1 MPEKFKPLIGEKKM
15 NEKLEGLRG
24 RSIIEIGDLK
34 SSEIRALTQ
43 RTYIDKIENRIPKPV
58 LDKRN
63 VAWLS
68 SKNSTRTEF
77 SLVRST
83 TELGG
88 VLHKIDYNTSQIS
101 RGEPVQD
108 TVGVMNQM
116 RYAAL
121 AIRDS
126 DHSLIESYRDFANFP
141 VFNALSGLEHPL
153 QALADIQTLFETF
166 GYLKDLNV
174 AFCGEINNV
183 SRSLLLICLSQGVNV
198 SIACP
203 NVDQLDEETRLK
215 AEVLALKH
223 SCTFKITNGARDA
236 VEAAD
241 VVYTDVWFSMGNNVD
256 GEEKEALIKVY
267 QPYQVNTELMSF
279 ANQDA
284 IVLHCLPAHRGEEIT
299 EEIMSVHGN
308 KIYEQAGNRFH
319 NLRTLLEFTC

>member
-15 NEKLEGLRG
+15 NEKLDGLRG
-24 RSIIEIGDLK
+24 RSVIEIGDLK
-34 SSEIRALTQ
+34 PSEIRALTQ
-43 RTYIDKIENRIPKPV
+43 RTYLNKIENRIPELV
-58 LDKRN
+58 LNKRN

-68 SKNSTRTEF
+68 RKNSTRTEF

-126 DHSLIESYRDFANFP
+126 DHSLIESYRDFADFP
-141 VFNALSGLEHPL
+141 VFNALSSLEHPL

-166 GYLKDLNV
+166 GYLKGLSV

-215 AEVLALKH
+215 AEALALKH
-223 SCTFKITNGARDA
+223 NCTFKITNDACEAVEGADA
-236 VEAAD
+236 VYA
-241 VVYTDVWFSMGNNVD
+241 DVWFSMGNDVN
-256 GEEKEALIKVY
+256 GEEKKSLINVF

-279 ANQDA
+279 AKKGA
-284 IVLHCLPAHRGEEIT
+284 IVLHCLPAHRGEEVT
-299 EEIMSVHGN
+299 SEIMSIYGD